1 MFKVKCNIRH
11 NKKSINRR
19 SESEGEIAKKGLPVN
34 SIDQR
39 EIYSTEGNS
48 NQQRSKFH
56 QVLYIQIVYL
66 FFILETKNRS
76 IQFR

>member
-1 MFKVKCNIRH
+1 MFKVKCNIRQI
-11 NKKSINRR
+11 KKSINR
-19 SESEGEIAKKGLPVN
+19 SEGEAEIAKKVLSVN

-48 NQQRSKFH
+48 NQKRSKFY